1 MRPESLKLFA
11 KLMENGYITREQSPA
26 YYEYYNDPEIASE
39 LAIMEQELDFT
50 LYKTNGRLYL
60 LPDPNN
66 ELFSQDNNDF
76 RRSVGN
82 EKLEELYLLNYM
94 AIFLLHELY
103 GGKGNTLLRGCGSY
117 GNPAKRG
124 YGIPL
129 RFGRN
134 ECSGC
139 GISFL

>member
-60 LPDPNN
+60 
-66 ELFSQDNNDF
+66 FVARHAKS
-76 RRSVGN
+76 
-82 EKLEELYLLNYM
+82 EKC
-94 AIFLLHELY
+94 
-103 GGKGNTLLRGCGSY
+103 K
-117 GNPAKRG
+117 NPK
-124 YGIPL
+124 
-129 RFGRN
+129 
-134 ECSGC
+134 
-139 GISFL
+139 

>member
-82 EKLEELYLLNYM
+82 EKLD
-94 AIFLLHELY
+94 
-103 GGKGNTLLRGCGSY
+103 
-117 GNPAKRG
+117 NPV
-124 YGIPL
+124 
-129 RFGRN
+129 
-134 ECSGC
+134 
-139 GISFL
+139 

>member
-11 KLMENGYITREQSPA
+11 KLMENGYITREQSPS

-66 ELFSQDNNDF
+66 ELFP
-76 RRSVGN
+76 RIT
-82 EKLEELYLLNYM
+82 M
-94 AIFLLHELY
+94 
-103 GGKGNTLLRGCGSY
+103 
-117 GNPAKRG
+117 
-124 YGIPL
+124 
-129 RFGRN
+129 
-134 ECSGC
+134 
-139 GISFL
+139 ISAAALAMKSLKSFIC

>member
-11 KLMENGYITREQSPA
+11 KLMENGYITREQSPS

-76 RRSVGN
+76 RRSVGK
-82 EKLEELYLLNYM
+82 KLPLMRRQVQTIALRRKRKHTANK
-94 AIFLLHELY
+94 ILHQ
-103 GGKGNTLLRGCGSY
+103 R
-117 GNPAKRG
+117 
-124 YGIPL
+124 I
-129 RFGRN
+129 RF
-134 ECSGC
+134 
-139 GISFL
+139 SFRVHKAL

>member
-60 LPDPNN
+60 CRIQTTNY
-66 ELFSQDNNDF
+66 F
-76 RRSVGN
+76 RRIT
-82 EKLEELYLLNYM
+82 M
-94 AIFLLHELY
+94 
-103 GGKGNTLLRGCGSY
+103 
-117 GNPAKRG
+117 
-124 YGIPL
+124 
-129 RFGRN
+129 
-134 ECSGC
+134 
-139 GISFL
+139 ISAAALAMKSLKSFIC

>member
-103 GGKGNTLLRGCGSY
+103 GGKETHCKQDITSKNQIFFPSSQSIVSRYALKE
-117 GNPAKRG
+117 NP
-124 YGIPL
+124 
-129 RFGRN
+129 
-134 ECSGC
+134 
-139 GISFL
+139 